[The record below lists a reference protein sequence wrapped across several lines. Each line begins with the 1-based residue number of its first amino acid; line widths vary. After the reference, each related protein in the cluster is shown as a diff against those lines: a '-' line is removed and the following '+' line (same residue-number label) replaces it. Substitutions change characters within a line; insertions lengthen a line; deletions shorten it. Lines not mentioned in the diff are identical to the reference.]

1 MRRVAT
7 LACALAVLAAR
18 AGPAAETAAEGPRL
32 EPLVSGV
39 AESLRGLSV
48 VDDRVAW
55 ASGTRGHVGRTLDG
69 GTTWQFVRVPGHEER
84 DFRDVEAFSAERA
97 LVVAVASP
105 GVILETV
112 DGGVTW
118 SERFRDE
125 RAEVFLD
132 GLDCAGARC
141 VAFGDPIAGR
151 FQVVASDDAG
161 RGWRTI
167 EGPAALDGEA
177 AFAASGRSIR
187 IGADGRVRIGTGGS
201 AARVLLET
209 ADGWQAAATPLAA
222 GKATRGIFAM
232 AEVGAGH
239 WVAVGGDFR
248 AEGERAGSAA
258 ISDDGGRT
266 WGPAEAPPGGYRSAV
281 EAVGGNRLIAT
292 GPTGTD
298 VSDDGGRTWR
308 PLADDGF
315 HVVARAR
322 SGALV
327 LLSGADGRLARLR
340 WTLRSPRSRPR
351 SSPSRSRRGRR
362 GRW

>member
-1 MRRVAT
+1 MKRSTPLAALVLAT
-7 LACALAVLAAR
+7 LVTSS
-18 AGPAAETAAEGPRL
+18 AGAEAGQRL
-32 EPLVSGV
+32 EPLASGV

-55 ASGTRGHVGRTLDG
+55 VSGTRGHVGHTTDG
-69 GTTWQFVRVPGHEER
+69 GASWTFARVPGYEER
-84 DFRDVEAFSAERA
+84 DFRDVEAFSTERA

-112 DGGVTW
+112 DGGATW

-125 RAEVFLD
+125 RPEVFLD
-132 GLDCAGARC
+132 GLDCAAGRC
-141 VAFGDPIAGR
+141 VAFGDPIGSR
-151 FQVVASDDAG
+151 YQVVVSDDAG
-161 RGWRTI
+161 RSWRAI

-187 IGADGRVRIGTGGS
+187 IGTDGRIRIGTGGT

-209 ADGWQAAATPLAA
+209 ADGWQTAATPLAA
-222 GKATRGIFAM
+222 GEATRGVFAL
-232 AEVGAGH
+232 AEAGDGR

-248 AEGERAGSAA
+248 AESERTGTAA

-266 WGPAEAPPGGYRSAV
+266 WRPAEELPGGYRSAV
-281 EAVGGNRLIAT
+281 ESVGGNRLIAT
-292 GPTGTD
+292 GPTGSD
-298 VSDDGGRTWR
+298 KSDDGGRSWQ
-308 PLADDGF
+308 PLAADGF

-327 LLSGADGRLARLR
+327 LLAGADGRLARLR
-340 WTLRSPRSRPR
+340 
-351 SSPSRSRRGRR
+351 
-362 GRW
+362 

>member
-1 MRRVAT
+1 MRRAAT
-7 LACALAVLAAR
+7 FALALAGLAA
-18 AGPAAETAAEGPRL
+18 PAAPAATTAAEGPRL

-69 GTTWQFVRVPGHEER
+69 GTTWQFARVPGHEER

-105 GVILETV
+105 GVILESV

-141 VAFGDPIAGR
+141 VAFGDPIGGR

-161 RGWRTI
+161 RSWRTI
-167 EGPAALDGEA
+167 EGPVALDGEA

-187 IGADGRVRIGTGGS
+187 IGADGRVRIGTGGV
-201 AARVLLET
+201 AARTLLET
-209 ADGWQAAATPLAA
+209 AEGWQSASVPLAA
-222 GKATRGIFAM
+222 GEATRGVFAL
-232 AEVGAGH
+232 AEIGGGR
-239 WVAVGGDFR
+239 WVAAGGDFR
-248 AEGERAGSAA
+248 AEAERAGTAA
-258 ISDDGGRT
+258 RSDDGGIT
-266 WGPAEAPPGGYRSAV
+266 WRASDEPPAGYRSTV
-281 EAVGGNRLIAT
+281 EWIDADRLIAS
-292 GPTGTD
+292 GPSGTD
-298 VSDDGGRTWR
+298 ESTDGGATWR
-308 PLADDGF
+308 ALSSDGF

-322 SGALV
+322 SGRLV
-327 LLSGADGRLARLR
+327 LLAGADGRMARLR
-340 WTLRSPRSRPR
+340 
-351 SSPSRSRRGRR
+351 
-362 GRW
+362 